1 MKKLIALS
9 VAVVMLLFGFAAVA
23 EVGVVNEKMY
33 EEITVSED
41 IKPRGNPRDIS
52 QNQNS

>member
-23 EVGVVNEKMY
+23 EVGVKGDECIKVC
-33 EEITVSED
+33 ED
-41 IKPRGNPRDIS
+41 IEPKPNPNDGPS
-52 QNQNS
+52 QM

>member
-23 EVGVVNEKMY
+23 EVGVKGDECVK
-33 EEITVSED
+33 VCED
-41 IKPRGNPRDIS
+41 IKPQPEPYDQKVI
-52 QNQNS
+52 

>member
-23 EVGVVNEKMY
+23 EVGVKDAGI
-33 EEITVSED
+33 ITCSD
-41 IKPRGNPRDIS
+41 IKPQPEPYDNKLI
-52 QNQNS
+52 

>member
-23 EVGVVNEKMY
+23 EVGVAGDESVKVCSDLEP
-33 EEITVSED
+33 
-41 IKPRGNPRDIS
+41 KPEPYD
-52 QNQNS
+52 QAVV